1 MGRRVGGTIGKL
13 AHRHRAR
20 LSHRGRPATGGT
32 IMKAPTG
39 ATFSPEG
46 IAPDQNRDLEP
57 SLAFLL
63 RLGPSRLSQGGQ
75 PGPAGIAY
83 LPPGC
88 RFGGWLAGLSCGRSL
103 GHTGTNIGN
112 ASLAQLPLG
121 CVPFGASP
129 ARPGS
134 RRHGRTARRTNRAF
148 LLFARGREFAGA
160 GSYLSSQDLSQLR
173 LQDLNL
179 LLDISCLSQCLCSD
193 CNRIH
198 DARIITLCG
207 CKAKSILHTAPSL
220 TLR

>member
-1 MGRRVGGTIGKL
+1 MLRLPHHERGAGSGSGNSCAVGHGTRFTLGQEGLRGGGFEVWMGRRVGGTIGKL

-83 LPPGC
+83 QRERYNLHEYNDGQETQ
-88 RFGGWLAGLSCGRSL
+88 LAVLL
-103 GHTGTNIGN
+103 
-112 ASLAQLPLG
+112 QY
-121 CVPFGASP
+121 
-129 ARPGS
+129 GS
-134 RRHGRTARRTNRAF
+134 AF
-148 LLFARGREFAGA
+148 
-160 GSYLSSQDLSQLR
+160 
-173 LQDLNL
+173 
-179 LLDISCLSQCLCSD
+179 
-193 CNRIH
+193 
-198 DARIITLCG
+198 
-207 CKAKSILHTAPSL
+207 
-220 TLR
+220 